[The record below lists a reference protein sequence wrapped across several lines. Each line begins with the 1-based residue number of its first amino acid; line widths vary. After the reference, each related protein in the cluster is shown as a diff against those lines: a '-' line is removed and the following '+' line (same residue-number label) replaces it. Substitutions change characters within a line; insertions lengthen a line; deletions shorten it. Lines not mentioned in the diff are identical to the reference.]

1 MSAFKALLSSE
12 WRADH
17 KYLYKVRQ

>member
-1 MSAFKALLSSE
+1 MSAFEALLSSE

-17 KYLYKVRQ
+17 KYLYRVRQ